1 MGHPPLPDMTDVL
14 DRTTG
19 IDERPGLRE
28 FARLWLAWAPGA
40 RAAVAAEARQLARP
54 SLRPVALRAVGRT
67 GATIARGVTPG
78 LLGDLRRRATGG
90 GRDPGAGVRR
100 AQELVRA
107 GGPSYVKL
115 GQFVS
120 TAQGML
126 PDEWVEAFSW
136 CRDTVPP
143 LAPGVAEQIIENAF
157 GAPIDRVLCDFDPVP
172 LGAASIAQVHAARL
186 PDGTEVVAKVRRPGL
201 RRQFEAD
208 LRALALAA
216 AAAERVSRHAR
227 LANVT
232 GFVELFAT
240 LLLEEIDFRFE
251 AVNQVELALASED
264 AGHDY
269 LAYPRPV
276 PSLVAEDVLVMTRV
290 AGVPYTRAL
299 SAFPEVV
306 DGERLLRLAITG
318 VLEHTLAYG
327 VFHGDLH
334 AGNVFIA
341 PDGTFSILDF
351 GIAGR
356 IDAEQ
361 RAALFTFLYGF
372 AQNDTVLQLQGL
384 QGFGAVPAGQDL
396 GALAERIESRLN
408 AVDPSILARDKPMS
422 VDMLGQVLGAVIRIL
437 TESGFTLPKELVLF
451 FKNLLYL
458 NGFAATLARDTN
470 LFDEIPPVFAYF
482 VQRYPAELALILG
495 DLAAG
500 PAGVAAAD
508 QRPGHPA
515 VGEGRLGA

>member
-1 MGHPPLPDMTDVL
+1 MAYPPLPDMIDVL
-14 DRTTG
+14 DRTVG

-28 FARLWLAWAPGA
+28 LARLWLAWAPSA
-40 RAAVAAEARQLARP
+40 RAHIAAEALQLARP
-54 SLRPVALRAVGRT
+54 SLRPASLRALGRS
-67 GATIARGVTPG
+67 GSTIVRGVAPG
-78 LLGDLRRRATGG
+78 LTADLRLRVTRRGHQ
-90 GRDPGAGVRR
+90 PGSTIRMA
-100 AQELVRA
+100 EDLVRA

-126 PDEWVEAFSW
+126 PDHWVTAFSW

-143 LAPGVAEQIIENAF
+143 LEAGVAEQTIERAF
-157 GAPIDRVLCDFDPVP
+157 GAPVHQLLADFDPVP
-172 LGAASIAQVHAARL
+172 LAAASIAQVHAARL
-186 PDGTEVVAKVRRPGL
+186 FDGTEVVVKVRRPGL
-201 RRQFEAD
+201 RRQFETD

-216 AAAERVSRHAR
+216 AAAERTSRHAR

-240 LLLEEIDFRFE
+240 LLLEEIDLRFE

-276 PSLVAEDVLVMTRV
+276 PSLVAEDVLVMTRLP
-290 AGVPYTRAL
+290 GVPYTQATA
-299 SAFPEVV
+299 AFPEAV

-334 AGNVFIA
+334 AGNVFLA
-341 PDGTFSILDF
+341 PDGTFSILDL
-351 GIAGR
+351 GITGR
-356 IDAEQ
+356 IDEEQ
-361 RAALFTFLYGF
+361 RAALFRFLYGF
-372 AQNDTVLQLQGL
+372 ARNDTLVQLQGL
-384 QGFGAVPAGQDL
+384 QRFGAVPAGEDL
-396 GALAERIESRLN
+396 ATLARRIEDRLN
-408 AVDPSILARDKPMS
+408 AINPAILARDIPMS
-422 VDMLGQVLGAVIRIL
+422 VEVLGEVLGAVVRVL

-458 NGFAATLARDTN
+458 NGFAATLARDVN
-470 LFDEIPPVFAYF
+470 LLDEIPPIFAYF
-482 VQRYPAELALILG
+482 VQRYPEELALIVG

-500 PAGVAAAD
+500 
-508 QRPGHPA
+508 
-515 VGEGRLGA
+515 